1 MIGFMRYSLVV
12 PHYNDALRLERLLK
26 SIPLDRPDIEVLV
39 VDDCSPGQTD
49 LSSLAARWPMVR
61 WLTTQRNAGAGA
73 ARNVGLAR
81 ARGARLVFADS
92 DDEFLPGAFDV
103 FDRHVGHDDEL
114 VYFLAEAVQEVDGA
128 PSNRADRMNGL
139 CRAYLASPSVSSL
152 ERLKLGH
159 VNPVAKVYMRQFIE
173 RCQIR
178 FEEVR
183 INNDVA
189 FNVLAAVQAERIRVV
204 PVPVYR
210 VFRRTGSLIS
220 GGDEVGNLKLGVQT
234 LARLNDQLAALNV
247 AGRMHA
253 GSHLYRA
260 LRRGPLTFVEVFREV
275 LSRGLFW
282 PTLRRLS
289 VSEVFS
295 FIRRITRDRLE
306 RSRL

>member
-1 MIGFMRYSLVV
+1 MRYSLVV
-12 PHYNDALRLERLLK
+12 PHYNDVLRLERLLK
-26 SIPLDRPDIEVLV
+26 SVPLGRRDIEVLV
-39 VDDCSPGQTD
+39 VDDCSPGRVD
-49 LSSLAARWPMVR
+49 LSSLAERWPMVR

-73 ARNVGLAR
+73 ARNVGLGHAR
-81 ARGARLVFADS
+81 AECLVFADS

-103 FDRHVGHDDEL
+103 FDRHVGPDDEL

-173 RCQIR
+173 RRQIR
-178 FEEVR
+178 FEEIR
-183 INNDVA
+183 INDDVA
-189 FNVLAAVQAERIRVV
+189 FNVLAAIQAERVRVV

-210 VFRRTGSLIS
+210 VFRRMGSLMA
-220 GGDEVGNLKLGVQT
+220 GGDEVRSLTLGLQT
-234 LARLNDQLAALNV
+234 LAKLNDQLAALNV
-247 AGRMHA
+247 VGRMHA

-260 LRRGPLTFVEVFREV
+260 LRQGPSTFVEVFREV
-275 LSRGLFW
+275 LSRGLLW

-289 VSEVFS
+289 AGEVFS
-295 FIRRITRDRLE
+295 FIRRFTRAHRE